1 MDRFERTKEM
11 IALVCELGLVPCNAE
26 ARDFY
31 QILENEEIRRNRIEC
46 DLRALHNRNYNRNT
60 DVLAPFGYHV
70 SGTLEF

>member
-1 MDRFERTKEM
+1 MSTKVKEM
-11 IALVCELGLVPCNAE
+11 MALVRDFGLVPRNVE

-46 DLRALHNRNYNRNT
+46 DLRALHNRNYKRNT
-60 DVLAPFGYHV
+60 DVLAPFGHNV

>member
-1 MDRFERTKEM
+1 M
-11 IALVCELGLVPCNAE
+11 ISLVRDLGLVPRNAE

-31 QILENEEIRRNRIEC
+31 QILENEEIRRNRMEC
-46 DLRALHNRNYNRNT
+46 DLRVLHNRNYKRNI